1 MYASFNNIL
10 YSAVHIGCEV
20 KFLVRGAQVSGRY
33 DILLWLGGTIFSF
46 VPFSWG
52 GGGSKGCVG
61 NSINSVVVFYVE
73 RLSSSQKFKII
84 C

>member
-1 MYASFNNIL
+1 M
-10 YSAVHIGCEV
+10 
-20 KFLVRGAQVSGRY
+20 SGRY
-33 DILLWLGGTIFSF
+33 GIWLWLGGTILSF

-52 GGGSKGCVG
+52 RGGSKGRVG